1 MIHLTS
7 ISNLVTCQFT
17 NARATSADLPSA
29 LSRWDNCLVA
39 EGDVTMDF
47 DVRASRIVSKE
58 FEKLTTELQSKGSAG
73 NLLCAKIARSHG
85 AMDEEISV

>member
-1 MIHLTS
+1 M
-7 ISNLVTCQFT
+7 
-17 NARATSADLPSA
+17 
-29 LSRWDNCLVA
+29 A

-58 FEKLTTELQSKGSAG
+58 SEKLTTELQSKGSAG
-73 NLLCAKIARSHG
+73 KLLCAKIARSPG